1 MKNWNRTW
9 KREIRRISLKN
20 VLLLQKIN
28 DSNLKIIELSKENMI
43 LRTNLE
49 NFRWTESSKHNNKM
63 RRRSLPSLPVN
74 ADHQDFKLTDIKQT
88 DTSKEEKKFHIFDQ
102 IERIDSKENKKRVRK
117 FEEALITIKKPTYE
131 ILRKSVLQI
140 SQKKEP
146 SLLDVR

>member
-1 MKNWNRTW
+1 
-9 KREIRRISLKN
+9 
-20 VLLLQKIN
+20 
-28 DSNLKIIELSKENMI
+28 
-43 LRTNLE
+43 
-49 NFRWTESSKHNNKM
+49 M